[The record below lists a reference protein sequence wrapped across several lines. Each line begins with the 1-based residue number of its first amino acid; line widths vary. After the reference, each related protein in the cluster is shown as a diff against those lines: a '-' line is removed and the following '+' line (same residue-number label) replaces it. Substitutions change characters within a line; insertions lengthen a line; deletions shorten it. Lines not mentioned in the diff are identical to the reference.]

1 MVTSIF
7 ASESCRSTWVSMV
20 WCWCEGGDTV
30 FGAKVFM
37 VSTSV
42 WVVSCFVRSVVATLK
57 FVDSCE
63 WSVCDRC
70 VVWVVV

>member
-1 MVTSIF
+1 
-7 ASESCRSTWVSMV
+7 
-20 WCWCEGGDTV
+20 V

-37 VSTSV
+37 VSTSG
-42 WVVSCFVRSVVATLK
+42 WVVSCFVWSVVATLK
-57 FVDSCE
+57 FVDDCE